1 MALIKHYPDVLDCI
15 ANLSNDEVFTPPVLV
30 NKVLDMLPLEVWSN
44 PNLKWLDPSCKTGV
58 FLREIAKR
66 LWNGLEKIIPN
77 ESERKEHI
85 FKKMIYGIAITELT
99 ALSSRRSLYYSK
111 NPQSSYSIYQFSNT
125 EGNIFYENIQHTFK
139 GNECIYC
146 GINNEIFQKRTVENN
161 ELHAYNFI
169 HKQINDIFKGNNM
182 KFDVIVGNPPYQI
195 NTSEDKPNAIPIYQ
209 LFIGKAKEMNPKYIC
224 MITPSRWFAG
234 GSSKLDSFREEMKS
248 DKRLRKIFDFS
259 DASEC
264 FPGVEIKGGVNYFL
278 WDRDYNGD
286 CEFNSIEKGKIKS
299 SVKRNLNA
307 FDIII
312 RHNES
317 LNILE
322 KVNLIDNIFIEKN
335 DSLIIDNS
343 KTLNS
348 VISSQTPYGFVS
360 SFDSF
365 SKKETLNSVKIYARN
380 ETGWVNKDL
389 IKKNKDWVSFYQV
402 LLGKAYGASEGFPHQ
417 ILGQPINA
425 GNNIC
430 CTQTYLVF
438 GKFNSQLE
446 ADNYVSYIK
455 TKFVRFLIALRK
467 NTQDISPS
475 TVAFVPKPDLSI
487 SYSDEYLYKRYNL
500 NEPEIK
506 LIESMIKPYD

>member
-1 MALIKHYPDVLDCI
+1 MVLIKHYPDVLDCI

-44 PNLKWLDPSCKTGV
+44 PDLKWLDPSCKTGV

-99 ALSSRRSLYYSK
+99 ALSSRRSLYYSR
-111 NPQSSYSIYQFSNT
+111 NPKSSYSIYQFDNT

-209 LFIGKAKEMNPKYIC
+209 LFIDKAKEMNPKYIC

-234 GSSKLDSFREEMKS
+234 GSSKLNSFREEMKS

-286 CEFNSIEKGKIKS
+286 CEFSLVSNGKIKS
-299 SVKRNLNA
+299 TTLQNLDA

-312 RHNES
+312 RHIS
-317 LNILE
+317 AIPILY
-322 KVNLIDNIFIEKN
+322 KVNQIDKIFNQENDTLISIKD
-335 DSLIIDNS
+335 
-343 KTLNS
+343 KTLTS
-348 VISSQTPYGFVS
+348 VTSSQTPYGFVS
-360 SFDSF
+360 SFKDYTKKHTNDSI
-365 SKKETLNSVKIYARN
+365 KIYARG
-380 ETGWVNKDL
+380 EVGWVKEDL
-389 IKKNKDWVSFYQV
+389 IQKNKDWTKMYQV
-402 LLGKAYGASEGFPHQ
+402 LVPKASEGDGKFPNK
-417 ILGQPINA
+417 ILGNPINA

-446 ADNYVSYIK
+446 ADNYISYIK

-467 NTQDISPS
+467 NTQDVSPS
-475 TVAFVPKPDLSI
+475 SLAFVPKPDLSI
-487 SYSDEYLYKRYNL
+487 SYTDEFLYKKYGL
-500 NEPEIK
+500 NESEIE
-506 LIESMIKPYD
+506 LIESMIKPLE